1 MGSDAD
7 MEDYGFEYSDEEPE
21 EQDVDIEN
29 QYYNSKGLVET
40 DPEAAL
46 EGFAEVVRMEPE
58 KAEWGFKALKQT
70 VKLYYKLGKYKEMMD
85 AYRDMLTYIKSA
97 VTRNYS
103 EKCINNIM
111 DFISGSAS
119 QNFGLLQE
127 FYQTTLK
134 ALEEAKNERLWFKT
148 NLKLCK
154 IWFDIGEYGRM
165 SKILKELHK
174 SCQKEDGTDDQKK
187 GTQLLEVYAIEIQMY
202 TETKNNKKLKELYQK
217 ALSVKSAIPHPR
229 IMGIIRECG
238 GKMHMA
244 ERQWAEAATDFFEA
258 FKNYDEAGN
267 QRRIQCLKY
276 LVLANM
282 LMESEVNPF
291 DGQEAKPYKNDPEI
305 LAMTNLIAAYQRN
318 EILEFERILKSNRR
332 TIMDDPFIRN
342 YIEDLLKNVRTQVL
356 LKLIKPYT
364 RIRIPFISKEL
375 NVPEKDVEELL
386 VSLILDNRIQGH
398 IDQVNRLLE
407 RGDRSKGMKK
417 YTAIDKW
424 NTQLKSLYQTVGNRA
439 QLRCGEAAPNHLMYG
454 NGVYGSTLKMLMK
467 SFHWVPIAQPSE
479 SHWTLDQDNVRAQTC
494 ESATHHNRLQIHL
507 SPNMNRFTS
516 NSSMART
523 LVIMLFLLA
532 CTMQAV
538 QRVKGQL
545 PPMGECL
552 IQCAEQAASCT
563 VACGTAGPSQAITCY
578 RNCGTEN
585 TGCVTGCFGTPP
597 AFG

>member
-1 MGSDAD
+1 IAEWSVLNCCVLLPITPSKTVKAIPIHQGSDTD
-7 MEDYGFEYSDEEPE
+7 MEDYGFEYSEE
-21 EQDVDIEN
+21 DRRNRMLILKT
-29 QYYNSKGLVET
+29 SLVET
-40 DPEAAL
+40 EPEAAL
-46 EGFAEVVRMEPE
+46 DGFAEVVQMEPE

-111 DFISGSAS
+111 DFISESAS

-154 IWFDIGEYGRM
+154 IWFDMGEYGRM

-202 TETKNNKKLKELYQK
+202 TETKNNKKLKELYKK
-217 ALSVKSAIPHPR
+217 ALSIKSAIPHPR

-291 DGQEAKPYKNDPEI
+291 DGQEAKPLLGDVSH
-305 LAMTNLIAAYQRN
+305 LIKFCCS
-318 EILEFERILKSNRR
+318 E
-332 TIMDDPFIRN
+332 
-342 YIEDLLKNVRTQVL
+342 VL

-386 VSLILDNRIQGH
+386 VSLILDNQIHGH
-398 IDQVNRLLE
+398 IDQVNRLLAC
-407 RGDRSKGMKK
+407 GDRS
-417 YTAIDKW
+417 TR
-424 NTQLKSLYQTVGNRA
+424 QLSSTYIFISFTL
-439 QLRCGEAAPNHLMYG
+439 AA
-454 NGVYGSTLKMLMK
+454 
-467 SFHWVPIAQPSE
+467 
-479 SHWTLDQDNVRAQTC
+479 
-494 ESATHHNRLQIHL
+494 
-507 SPNMNRFTS
+507 
-516 NSSMART
+516 
-523 LVIMLFLLA
+523 
-532 CTMQAV
+532 
-538 QRVKGQL
+538 
-545 PPMGECL
+545 
-552 IQCAEQAASCT
+552 
-563 VACGTAGPSQAITCY
+563 
-578 RNCGTEN
+578 
-585 TGCVTGCFGTPP
+585 
-597 AFG
+597 

>member
-7 MEDYGFEYSDEEPE
+7 MEDYGFEYSEEEPE

-40 DPEAAL
+40 DPEGAL
-46 EGFAEVVRMEPE
+46 SGFAEVVRMEPE

-70 VKLYYKLGKYKEMMD
+70 VKLYYRLGKYKEMMES
-85 AYRDMLTYIKSA
+85 YREMLTYIKSA

-111 DFISGSAS
+111 DFVSGPAS

-154 IWFDIGEYGRM
+154 IWFDVGEYGKM
-165 SKILKELHK
+165 NKILKELHK
-174 SCQKEDGTDDQKK
+174 SCQREDGTDDHKK

-202 TETKNNKKLKELYQK
+202 TETKNNKKLKQLYQK
-217 ALSVKSAIPHPR
+217 ALSIKSAIPHPR
-229 IMGIIRECG
+229 IMGIIHECG

-244 ERQWAEAATDFFEA
+244 ERQWADAATDFFEA

-267 QRRIQCLKY
+267 HRRIQCLKY

-318 EILEFERILKSNRR
+318 EIFEFEKILKSNRK

-342 YIEDLLKNVRTQVL
+342 YIEDLLKKIRTQVL

-375 NVPEKDVEELL
+375 NVPEKDVEQLL

-407 RGDRSKGMKK
+407 RSDRSKGMKK
-417 YTAIDKW
+417 YAAIDKW
-424 NTQLKSLYQTVGNRA
+424 NTQLRSLYHTISNRVG
-439 QLRCGEAAPNHLMYG
+439 
-454 NGVYGSTLKMLMK
+454 
-467 SFHWVPIAQPSE
+467 
-479 SHWTLDQDNVRAQTC
+479 
-494 ESATHHNRLQIHL
+494 
-507 SPNMNRFTS
+507 
-516 NSSMART
+516 
-523 LVIMLFLLA
+523 
-532 CTMQAV
+532 
-538 QRVKGQL
+538 
-545 PPMGECL
+545 
-552 IQCAEQAASCT
+552 
-563 VACGTAGPSQAITCY
+563 
-578 RNCGTEN
+578 
-585 TGCVTGCFGTPP
+585 
-597 AFG
+597 

>member
-1 MGSDAD
+1 MASDAD
-7 MEDYGFEYSDEEPE
+7 MEDYGFEYSDEEQE

-40 DPEAAL
+40 DPEGAL
-46 EGFAEVVRMEPE
+46 AGFAEVVRMEQE

-70 VKLYYKLGKYKEMMD
+70 VKLYYRLGRYKEMME
-85 AYRDMLTYIKSA
+85 AYREMLTYIKSA

-103 EKCINNIM
+103 EKCINSIM
-111 DFISGSAS
+111 DYVSGSAS

-154 IWFDIGEYGRM
+154 IFFDIGEYGRM

-174 SCQKEDGTDDQKK
+174 SCQREDGTDDHKK

-202 TETKNNKKLKELYQK
+202 TETKNNKKLKLQEIDFFAK
-217 ALSVKSAIPHPR
+217 H
-229 IMGIIRECG
+229 
-238 GKMHMA
+238 

-318 EILEFERILKSNRR
+318 EILEFEKILKSNRR

-342 YIEDLLKNVRTQVL
+342 YIEDLLKNIRTQVL

-375 NVPEKDVEELL
+375 NVPENDVEQLL

-407 RGDRSKGMKK
+407 RSDRSKGMKK

-424 NTQLKSLYQTVGNRA
+424 NTQLKSLYQTISNRVG
-439 QLRCGEAAPNHLMYG
+439 
-454 NGVYGSTLKMLMK
+454 
-467 SFHWVPIAQPSE
+467 
-479 SHWTLDQDNVRAQTC
+479 
-494 ESATHHNRLQIHL
+494 
-507 SPNMNRFTS
+507 
-516 NSSMART
+516 
-523 LVIMLFLLA
+523 
-532 CTMQAV
+532 
-538 QRVKGQL
+538 
-545 PPMGECL
+545 
-552 IQCAEQAASCT
+552 
-563 VACGTAGPSQAITCY
+563 
-578 RNCGTEN
+578 
-585 TGCVTGCFGTPP
+585 
-597 AFG
+597 

>member
-1 MGSDAD
+1 VMVDVFADAD

-29 QYYNSKGLVET
+29 QYYNSKGLVEA
-40 DPEAAL
+40 DPEGAL
-46 EGFAEVVRMEPE
+46 EGFSEVVRMEPE

-70 VKLYYKLGKYKEMMD
+70 VKLYYRLGKYKEMMD
-85 AYRDMLTYIKSA
+85 TYRVMLTYIKSA

-111 DFISGSAS
+111 DFVSGPAS
-119 QNFGLLQE
+119 QDSSLLQE
-127 FYQTTLK
+127 FYETTLK

-154 IWFDIGEYGRM
+154 IWFDMGEYGRM

-174 SCQKEDGTDDQKK
+174 SCQKDGSDDEKK

-202 TETKNNKKLKELYQK
+202 TETKDNKRLMVRKCSVYYPCVFYFEDETLLRLCIMSAVSHEHFIIGLMQQLYQK
-217 ALSVKSAIPHPR
+217 ALSIKSAIPHPR

-276 LVLANM
+276 VCKLTSSVCVCLFVFSYYSLPPFKHLYLALSLGRYLVLANM

-291 DGQEAKPYKNDPEI
+291 DGQEAKPYKNDPEV

-318 EILEFERILKSNRR
+318 EILEFEKILKTNRR

-342 YIEDLLKNVRTQVL
+342 YIEDLLKKVRTLVL

-364 RIRIPFISKEL
+364 RIRMPFISKEL
-375 NVPEKDVEELL
+375 NIPEKDVEELL
-386 VSLILDNRIQGH
+386 VSLILDNRIHGH

-407 RGDRSKGMKK
+407 CGDSSKGIKK
-417 YTAIDKW
+417 YSAIDKW
-424 NTQLKSLYQTVGNRA
+424 STQLKSLNLTITNRV
-439 QLRCGEAAPNHLMYG
+439 C
-454 NGVYGSTLKMLMK
+454 
-467 SFHWVPIAQPSE
+467 
-479 SHWTLDQDNVRAQTC
+479 
-494 ESATHHNRLQIHL
+494 
-507 SPNMNRFTS
+507 
-516 NSSMART
+516 
-523 LVIMLFLLA
+523 
-532 CTMQAV
+532 
-538 QRVKGQL
+538 
-545 PPMGECL
+545 
-552 IQCAEQAASCT
+552 
-563 VACGTAGPSQAITCY
+563 
-578 RNCGTEN
+578 
-585 TGCVTGCFGTPP
+585 
-597 AFG
+597 

>member
-1 MGSDAD
+1 MWPALAQGALHLLAELLHPGSGALDATERVLDLVYSKFHFCQAGNNTFLELPWPFFALSIHGLLTLFVNDLTAGWTSSLLIIAVHCRGNSLYLGQAAMASDAD

-29 QYYNSKGLVET
+29 QYYNSKGLIET
-40 DPEAAL
+40 DPEGAL
-46 EGFAEVVRMEPE
+46 AGFAEVVRMEPE

-70 VKLYYKLGKYKEMMD
+70 VKLYYRLVKYKEMMD
-85 AYRDMLTYIKSA
+85 SYRVMLTYIKSA

-103 EKCINNIM
+103 EKCINNVM
-111 DFISGSAS
+111 DFVSGSAS
-119 QNFGLLQE
+119 QNFSLLQE

-154 IWFDIGEYGRM
+154 IWFDMGEYGRM
-165 SKILKELHK
+165 NKILKELHK
-174 SCQKEDGTDDQKK
+174 SCQREDGTDDHKK
-187 GTQLLEVYAIEIQMY
+187 GSQLLEVYAIEIQMY
-202 TETKNNKKLKELYQK
+202 TETKNNKKLKQLYQK
-217 ALSVKSAIPHPR
+217 ALAIKSAIPHPR

-244 ERQWAEAATDFFEA
+244 ERQWADAATDFFEA

-318 EILEFERILKSNRR
+318 EILEFEKILKSNRR

-342 YIEDLLKNVRTQVL
+342 YIEDLLKNIRTQVL

-375 NVPEKDVEELL
+375 NVPEKDVEQLL
-386 VSLILDNRIQGH
+386 VSLILDNRIDGH

-417 YTAIDKW
+417 YAAIDKW
-424 NTQLKSLYQTVGNRA
+424 NTQLKSLYHTINNRA
-439 QLRCGEAAPNHLMYG
+439 SSSSSASRISLRQ
-454 NGVYGSTLKMLMK
+454 
-467 SFHWVPIAQPSE
+467 AQ
-479 SHWTLDQDNVRAQTC
+479 WD
-494 ESATHHNRLQIHL
+494 L
-507 SPNMNRFTS
+507 SIS
-516 NSSMART
+516 NSSDKNFT
-523 LVIMLFLLA
+523 A
-532 CTMQAV
+532 CTV
-538 QRVKGQL
+538 NK
-545 PPMGECL
+545 
-552 IQCAEQAASCT
+552 SS
-563 VACGTAGPSQAITCY
+563 GTTTSL
-578 RNCGTEN
+578 
-585 TGCVTGCFGTPP
+585 
-597 AFG
+597 

>member
-1 MGSDAD
+1 MWTQNFLWIQTTVVKYNGMDKVISSNSNVQYVFSGRPRRTYVHRGAAVPCFWPRPSRGCADAD

-29 QYYNSKGLVET
+29 QYYNSKGMIET
-40 DPEAAL
+40 DPEGAL
-46 EGFAEVVRMEPE
+46 VGFADVVQMEPD

-70 VKLYYKLGKYKEMMD
+70 VKLYYRLGKYKEMMD
-85 AYRDMLTYIKSA
+85 SYRVMLTYIKSA

-111 DFISGSAS
+111 DFVSGSAS

-154 IWFDIGEYGRM
+154 IWFDMGEYGRM
-165 SKILKELHK
+165 NKILKELHK
-174 SCQKEDGTDDQKK
+174 SCQREDGTDDHKK
-187 GTQLLEVYAIEIQMY
+187 GSQLLEVYAIEIQMY
-202 TETKNNKKLKELYQK
+202 TETKNNKKLKQLYQK
-217 ALSVKSAIPHPR
+217 ALAIKSAIPHPR

-318 EILEFERILKSNRR
+318 EILEFEKILKSNRR

-342 YIEDLLKNVRTQVL
+342 YIEDLLKNIRTQVL

-375 NVPEKDVEELL
+375 NVPEKDVEQLL
-386 VSLILDNRIQGH
+386 VSLILDNRIDGH

-407 RGDRSKGMKK
+407 RGDRSKGKKK
-417 YTAIDKW
+417 YAAIDKW
-424 NTQLKSLYQTVGNRA
+424 NTQLKSLYHTISNR
-439 QLRCGEAAPNHLMYG
+439 
-454 NGVYGSTLKMLMK
+454 VY
-467 SFHWVPIAQPSE
+467 
-479 SHWTLDQDNVRAQTC
+479 
-494 ESATHHNRLQIHL
+494 
-507 SPNMNRFTS
+507 
-516 NSSMART
+516 
-523 LVIMLFLLA
+523 
-532 CTMQAV
+532 
-538 QRVKGQL
+538 
-545 PPMGECL
+545 
-552 IQCAEQAASCT
+552 
-563 VACGTAGPSQAITCY
+563 
-578 RNCGTEN
+578 
-585 TGCVTGCFGTPP
+585 
-597 AFG
+597 

>member
-7 MEDYGFEYSDEEPE
+7 MEDYGFEYSDEEQE

-40 DPEAAL
+40 DAEGAL
-46 EGFAEVVRMEPE
+46 AGFAEVVEMEPE

-70 VKLYYKLGKYKEMMD
+70 VKLQYRLGRYKEMMES
-85 AYRDMLTYIKSA
+85 YRVMLTYIKSA

-103 EKCINNIM
+103 EKCLNSIM
-111 DFISGSAS
+111 EFVSGSAS

-154 IWFDIGEYGRM
+154 IWFDMGEYGRM
-165 SKILKELHK
+165 NKIMKELRK
-174 SCQKEDGTDDQKK
+174 SCQKSDGSDDQKK

-202 TETKNNKKLKELYQK
+202 TETKNNKKLKQLYQK
-217 ALSVKSAIPHPR
+217 ALAVKSAIPHPR
-229 IMGIIRECG
+229 IMGIIHECG

-318 EILEFERILKSNRR
+318 EIMEFEKILKGVDVYKCASLQSNRR

-342 YIEDLLKNVRTQVL
+342 YIEDLLKNIRTQ
-356 LKLIKPYT
+356 
-364 RIRIPFISKEL
+364 EL
-375 NVPEKDVEELL
+375 NVPEGDVEQLL

-417 YTAIDKW
+417 YAAVDKW
-424 NTQLKSLYQTVGNRA
+424 NRQLRSLYQTIG
-439 QLRCGEAAPNHLMYG
+439 
-454 NGVYGSTLKMLMK
+454 T
-467 SFHWVPIAQPSE
+467 
-479 SHWTLDQDNVRAQTC
+479 
-494 ESATHHNRLQIHL
+494 
-507 SPNMNRFTS
+507 
-516 NSSMART
+516 
-523 LVIMLFLLA
+523 
-532 CTMQAV
+532 
-538 QRVKGQL
+538 RV
-545 PPMGECL
+545 
-552 IQCAEQAASCT
+552 A
-563 VACGTAGPSQAITCY
+563 
-578 RNCGTEN
+578 
-585 TGCVTGCFGTPP
+585 
-597 AFG
+597 